1 MEYNYEQE
9 YNKVIK
15 ETQDILN
22 EAKGQYKQMK
32 DKYNE
37 KTLQIEGKQLVGNT
51 EAKLM
56 ALKYKFL
63 VEAKEQLENQRAEIL
78 EDRKRER
85 ATRTPQDL
93 MLELLMKQDT
103 IQQFEANIT
112 LLGGSNC
119 IDMLQSIAD
128 KSTFTICKAKLL
140 NAVDESD
147 KLLVQQVKYQDPD
160 LFEIEQALLSVK
172 LEDSRV
178 LDPLLPPTIS
188 NVESYITGEDM
199 SNFFFGGDMNVK

>member
-22 EAKGQYKQMK
+22 EAKAQYQTMK

-37 KTLQIEGKQLVGNT
+37 QTLKVEGKQLVGNT

-63 VEAKEQLENQRAEIL
+63 VEAREQLENQRAEIL

-93 MLELLMKQDT
+93 MLELLMKQDS
-103 IQQFEANIT
+103 IKQFEADIT
-112 LLGGSNC
+112 LLGGMNC
-119 IDMLQSIAD
+119 IEQLQSIAN
-128 KSTFTICKAKLL
+128 KGTFDVCKAKLL
-140 NAVDESD
+140 NAVGEAD
-147 KLLVQQVKYQDPD
+147 KFAVQQVKYQDPD
-160 LFEIEQALLSVK
+160 LFPIEQALLSVK
-172 LEDSRV
+172 IEDSRV
-178 LDPLLPPTIS
+178 LEPLLPPMVS
-188 NVESYITGEDM
+188 NVEEYITGNAISDT
-199 SNFFFGGDMNVK
+199 FFK

>member
-1 MEYNYEQE
+1 MEYNYNEE
-9 YNKVIK
+9 YNKVVK
-15 ETQDILN
+15 ETQNILDG
-22 EAKGQYKQMK
+22 AKAQYKEMK
-32 DKYNE
+32 EKYNE

-63 VEAKEQLENQRAEIL
+63 IEAKEQLENQRAEIL
-78 EDRKRER
+78 EDRKRQR

-93 MLELLMKQDT
+93 MIELLMKQDT

-112 LLGGSNC
+112 LLGGMNC
-119 IDMLQSIAD
+119 IDMLQEIQEE
-128 KSTFTICKAKLL
+128 STFNIAKAKLL

-147 KLLVQQVKYQDPD
+147 KLLVQQAKYQDKD
-160 LFEIEQALLSVK
+160 LFPIEQALLSVK
-172 LEDSRV
+172 IEDSRV
-178 LDPLLPPTIS
+178 LEPLLPPTVS

-199 SNFFFGGDMNVK
+199 SNFFFGGDMNA

>member
-1 MEYNYEQE
+1 MEYNYNEE

-37 KTLQIEGKQLVGNT
+37 QTLKVEGKQLVGNT

-78 EDRKRER
+78 EDRKRQR

-93 MLELLMKQDT
+93 MLEMLLKQDT
-103 IQQFEANIT
+103 IQEFEAAIT
-112 LLGGSNC
+112 LQGGMNV
-119 IDMLQSIAD
+119 IDQLQSIAD
-128 KSTFTICKAKLL
+128 KGTFDICKAKLL
-140 NAVDESD
+140 NAVGEAD
-147 KLLVQQVKYQDPD
+147 KFAVQQVKYQDPD
-160 LFEIEQALLSVK
+160 LFEIEQSLLCVK

-178 LDPLLPPTIS
+178 LEPLLPPMVS

-199 SNFFFGGDMNVK
+199 SNFFFGGDVNVK

>member
-22 EAKGQYKQMK
+22 EAKAQYQTMK

-37 KTLQIEGKQLVGNT
+37 KTLQIESKQLVGNT
-51 EAKLM
+51 QDKLM

-63 VEAKEQLENQRAEIL
+63 VEAREQLENQRAEIL

-93 MLELLMKQDT
+93 MVELLLKQDT

-112 LLGGSNC
+112 LLGGRNC
-119 IDMLQSIAD
+119 IDMLQEIQGE
-128 KSTFTICKAKLL
+128 STFNVCKSKLL

-160 LFEIEQALLSVK
+160 LFPIEQALLSVK

-178 LDPLLPPTIS
+178 LEPLLPPTIS

-199 SNFFFGGDMNVK
+199 SNFFFGGDVNA

>member
-37 KTLQIEGKQLVGNT
+37 QTLKVEGKQLVGNT

-78 EDRKRER
+78 EDRKRQR

-112 LLGGSNC
+112 LLGGRNC
-119 IDMLQSIAD
+119 IDILQDIQD
-128 KSTFTICKAKLL
+128 QSTFNIAKAKLL

-160 LFEIEQALLSVK
+160 LFSVEQNLLSVK

-178 LDPLLPPTIS
+178 LEPLLPPTVS

-199 SNFFFGGDMNVK
+199 SNFFFGGDVNA

>member
-22 EAKGQYKQMK
+22 EAKAQYQTMK

-37 KTLQIEGKQLVGNT
+37 KTLQIESKQLVGNT
-51 EAKLM
+51 QDKLM

-63 VEAKEQLENQRAEIL
+63 VEAREQLENQRAEIL

-93 MLELLMKQDT
+93 MVELLLKQDT

-112 LLGGSNC
+112 LLGGRNC
-119 IDMLQSIAD
+119 IDMLQEIQGE
-128 KSTFTICKAKLL
+128 STFNVCKSKLL
-140 NAVDESD
+140 NAVNESD

-160 LFEIEQALLSVK
+160 LFPIEQALLSVK

-178 LDPLLPPTIS
+178 LEPLLPPTIS

-199 SNFFFGGDMNVK
+199 SNFFFGGDVNA

>member
-1 MEYNYEQE
+1 MEYNYNEE
-9 YNKVIK
+9 YNKVVK

-22 EAKGQYKQMK
+22 EAKAQYQTMK

-37 KTLQIEGKQLVGNT
+37 QTLKVEGKQLVGNT
-51 EAKLM
+51 QDKLM

-93 MLELLMKQDT
+93 MIELLMKQDT

-112 LLGGSNC
+112 LLGGRNC
-119 IDMLQSIAD
+119 IDMLQEIQGE
-128 KSTFTICKAKLL
+128 STFNVCKSKLL

-147 KLLVQQVKYQDPD
+147 KLLVQQAKYQDKD
-160 LFEIEQALLSVK
+160 LFPVEQALLSVK
-172 LEDSRV
+172 IEDSRV
-178 LDPLLPPTIS
+178 LDPILPPTVS
-188 NVESYITGEDM
+188 NVESYVTGKDM
-199 SNFFFGGDMNVK
+199 SNFFFGGDVNA

>member
-1 MEYNYEQE
+1 MYNYEQE
-9 YNKVIK
+9 YQRVLK
-15 ETQDILN
+15 ETQDILDK
-22 EAKGQYKQMK
+22 AKQDYKGMK

-37 KTLQIEGKQLVGNT
+37 QTLKVEGKQLVGNT

-63 VEAKEQLENQRAEIL
+63 LEAKEQLENQRAEIL

-93 MLELLMKQDT
+93 MIELLMKQDT

-112 LLGGSNC
+112 LLGGRNC
-119 IDMLQSIAD
+119 IDMLRDIQD
-128 KSTFTICKAKLL
+128 ESTFNIAKAKLL

-147 KLLVQQVKYQDPD
+147 KLLVQQVAYRDKD
-160 LFEIEQALLSVK
+160 LFPIEQALLSVK
-172 LEDSRV
+172 IEDSRV
-178 LDPLLPPTIS
+178 LDPILPPMVS
-188 NVESYITGEDM
+188 NVEEYVTGNAISDT
-199 SNFFFGGDMNVK
+199 FFK

>member
-1 MEYNYEQE
+1 MEYNYNEE
-9 YNKVIK
+9 YNKVVK

-22 EAKGQYKQMK
+22 EAKAQYKQMK

-37 KTLQIEGKQLVGNT
+37 QTLKVEGKQLVGNT

-63 VEAKEQLENQRAEIL
+63 VEAREQLENQRVEIL
-78 EDRKRER
+78 EDRKRQR

-93 MLELLMKQDT
+93 ILEMLLKQDT

-112 LLGGSNC
+112 LLGGRNC
-119 IDMLQSIAD
+119 IDMLQEIQD
-128 KSTFTICKAKLL
+128 QSTFNVCKAKLL

-147 KLLVQQVKYQDPD
+147 KLLVQQAKYQDKD
-160 LFEIEQALLSVK
+160 LFPIEQALLSVK
-172 LEDSRV
+172 IEDSRV
-178 LDPLLPPTIS
+178 LEPLLPPTIS
-188 NVESYITGEDM
+188 NVEEYVTGNAISDT
-199 SNFFFGGDMNVK
+199 FFGGDVNA

>member
-1 MEYNYEQE
+1 MEYNYNEE
-9 YNKVIK
+9 YNKVVK

-22 EAKGQYKQMK
+22 EAKAQYQTMK

-37 KTLQIEGKQLVGNT
+37 QTLKVEGKQLVGNT

-112 LLGGSNC
+112 LLGGRNC
-119 IDMLQSIAD
+119 IDMLQEIQD
-128 KSTFTICKAKLL
+128 QSTFNVCKAKLL
-140 NAVDESD
+140 NAVNESD
-147 KLLVQQVKYQDPD
+147 KLLVQQAKYQDKD
-160 LFEIEQALLSVK
+160 LFPIEQALLSVK
-172 LEDSRV
+172 IEDSRV
-178 LDPLLPPTIS
+178 LEPLLPPMVS
-188 NVESYITGEDM
+188 NVEEYVTGNAISDT
-199 SNFFFGGDMNVK
+199 FFRGDVNA

>member
-1 MEYNYEQE
+1 MEYNYNEE
-9 YNKVIK
+9 YNKVVK

-22 EAKGQYKQMK
+22 EAKAQYQTMK

-37 KTLQIEGKQLVGNT
+37 QTLKVEGKQLVGNT
-51 EAKLM
+51 QDKLM

-112 LLGGSNC
+112 LLGGRNC
-119 IDMLQSIAD
+119 IDMLQEIQGE
-128 KSTFTICKAKLL
+128 STFNVCKSKLL

-147 KLLVQQVKYQDPD
+147 KLLVQQAKYQDKD
-160 LFEIEQALLSVK
+160 LFPVEQALLSVK
-172 LEDSRV
+172 IEDSRV
-178 LDPLLPPTIS
+178 LDPILPPTVS
-188 NVESYITGEDM
+188 NVESYVTGKDM
-199 SNFFFGGDMNVK
+199 SNFFFGGDVNA

>member
-1 MEYNYEQE
+1 MEYNYNEE

-32 DKYNE
+32 EKYNE

-78 EDRKRER
+78 EDRKRQR

-93 MLELLMKQDT
+93 MIELLMKQDT

-119 IDMLQSIAD
+119 IDMLQEIQNQ
-128 KSTFTICKAKLL
+128 STFNVCKAKLL
-140 NAVDESD
+140 NAVDEND
-147 KLLVQQVKYQDPD
+147 RLLVQNTKYQDKD
-160 LFEIEQALLSVK
+160 LFPVEQALLSVK
-172 LEDSRV
+172 IEDSRV
-178 LDPLLPPTIS
+178 LEPLLPPTVS
-188 NVESYITGEDM
+188 NVEEFITGNLVSDT
-199 SNFFFGGDMNVK
+199 FFRGDVNA

>member
-1 MEYNYEQE
+1 MEYNYNEE

-15 ETQDILN
+15 ETQDILDK
-22 EAKGQYKQMK
+22 AKQDYKGMK

-37 KTLQIEGKQLVGNT
+37 KTLKVEGKQLVGNT

-78 EDRKRER
+78 EDRKRQR

-93 MLELLMKQDT
+93 MLEMLLKQDT

-112 LLGGSNC
+112 LLRGRNC
-119 IDMLQSIAD
+119 ITCYK
-128 KSTFTICKAKLL
+128 KSK
-140 NAVDESD
+140 SR
-147 KLLVQQVKYQDPD
+147 
-160 LFEIEQALLSVK
+160 ALLIQQK
-172 LEDSRV
+172 L
-178 LDPLLPPTIS
+178 
-188 NVESYITGEDM
+188 NY
-199 SNFFFGGDMNVK
+199 

>member
-1 MEYNYEQE
+1 MYNYEQE
-9 YNKVIK
+9 YQRVVQ

-37 KTLQIEGKQLVGNT
+37 QTLKVEGKQLVGNT

-78 EDRKRER
+78 EDRKRQR

-93 MLELLMKQDT
+93 MIELLMKQDT

-119 IDMLQSIAD
+119 IDMLQEIQD
-128 KSTFTICKAKLL
+128 QSTFNVCKAKLL
-140 NAVDESD
+140 NTVDESD
-147 KLLVQQVKYQDPD
+147 KLLVQQVKYQDKD
-160 LFEIEQALLSVK
+160 LFPIEQALMSIK
-172 LEDSRV
+172 IEDSRV
-178 LDPLLPPTIS
+178 LDPILPPMVS
-188 NVESYITGEDM
+188 NVDEYITGNLISDT
-199 SNFFFGGDMNVK
+199 FFGGDVNVK

>member
-37 KTLQIEGKQLVGNT
+37 QTLKVEGKQLVGNT

-56 ALKYKFL
+56 GLKYKFL
-63 VEAKEQLENQRAEIL
+63 VEAKEQLEKQRVEIL
-78 EDRKRER
+78 EDRKRQR
-85 ATRTPQDL
+85 ATKTPQDL

-112 LLGGSNC
+112 LLGGRNC
-119 IDMLQSIAD
+119 IDMLQQIQDQSTVNIA
-128 KSTFTICKAKLL
+128 KAKLL

-147 KLLVQQVKYQDPD
+147 KLLVQQAKYQDKD
-160 LFEIEQALLSVK
+160 LFPIEQALLSVK
-172 LEDSRV
+172 IEDSRV
-178 LDPLLPPTIS
+178 LEPLLPPMVS
-188 NVESYITGEDM
+188 NVEEYITGNLVSDT
-199 SNFFFGGDMNVK
+199 FFGGDVNA

>member
-22 EAKGQYKQMK
+22 EAKAQYKQMK
-32 DKYNE
+32 EKYNE

-63 VEAKEQLENQRAEIL
+63 VEAKEQLEKQRAEIL

-93 MLELLMKQDT
+93 MLEM
-103 IQQFEANIT
+103 
-112 LLGGSNC
+112 
-119 IDMLQSIAD
+119 
-128 KSTFTICKAKLL
+128 LL
-140 NAVDESD
+140 N
-147 KLLVQQVKYQDPD
+147 
-160 LFEIEQALLSVK
+160 I
-172 LEDSRV
+172 
-178 LDPLLPPTIS
+178 
-188 NVESYITGEDM
+188 
-199 SNFFFGGDMNVK
+199 

>member
-1 MEYNYEQE
+1 MEYNYNEE
-9 YNKVIK
+9 YNKVVK
-15 ETQDILN
+15 ETQSILN
-22 EAKGQYKQMK
+22 EAKAQYQTMK
-32 DKYNE
+32 NKYNE
-37 KTLQIEGKQLVGNT
+37 QTLKVEGKQLVGNT

-63 VEAKEQLENQRAEIL
+63 VEAKEQLEKQRVEIL

-112 LLGGSNC
+112 LLGGRNC
-119 IDMLQSIAD
+119 IDMLQEIQD
-128 KSTFTICKAKLL
+128 QSTFNVCKAKLL

-147 KLLVQQVKYQDPD
+147 KLLVQQAKYQDKD
-160 LFEIEQALLSVK
+160 LFPIEQALLSVK
-172 LEDSRV
+172 IEDSRV
-178 LDPLLPPTIS
+178 LEPLLPPTIS
-188 NVESYITGEDM
+188 NVEEYVTGNAISDT
-199 SNFFFGGDMNVK
+199 FFGGDVNA